1 DIDSVSTGEELDDQM
16 DAESQ
21 DEVKE
26 DFEVQFARDYVL
38 QMPYADRRQMLQKG
52 KDFVEKKRTEEEQ
65 RINSAIHAL
74 NVDWSSGATP
84 KDVKL
89 AATFTPAADQRIAA
103 GETFDLTLTAEN
115 QGAEPLKRVRAWT
128 ESDNYYLD
136 RREFLIGSLAPGEK
150 KTWKVK
156 VKLPKDLT
164 SRRDEV
170 KVKFFDDN
178 GALPTTLASEL
189 NFAELPR
196 PAFSF
201 NWQVIDNC
209 ESCNRDGQAQR
220 GEDITLV
227 MDVTNS
233 GKGKALDSFAQIKNL
248 GDPDIFIEKGRFK
261 IGELAP
267 GETKTAR
274 FQLTVKKGYDGKT
287 FPLRLAI
294 VDEPLEEFAM
304 EKLELPVS
312 EGAVAKFEPKKGLVK
327 VAEKAEL
334 LASPDAG
341 APVVARLSRPAVLNT
356 DGVTKGFYRV
366 ELDKDRFAFVSTEA
380 ARDTKGKATA
390 PQGLTYVA
398 RRSPPEIK
406 LDVDLAQGGLVANGE
421 KYTLSGEVDDAQGLL
436 DMYVLVND
444 QKVYFQGVDTKAKAG
459 EPQKLKFSTE
469 FSLKEG
475 NNSVLVVA
483 RESTDFASRR
493 TLVIRRRPAEVAQK
507 VAPASATKP
516 PKSATP

>member
-1 DIDSVSTGEELDDQM
+1 
-16 DAESQ
+16 
-21 DEVKE
+21 
-26 DFEVQFARDYVL
+26 
-38 QMPYADRRQMLQKG
+38 
-52 KDFVEKKRTEEEQ
+52 
-65 RINSAIHAL
+65 
-74 NVDWSSGATP
+74 
-84 KDVKL
+84 
-89 AATFTPAADQRIAA
+89 
-103 GETFDLTLTAEN
+103 
-115 QGAEPLKRVRAWT
+115 
-128 ESDNYYLD
+128 
-136 RREFLIGSLAPGEK
+136 
-150 KTWKVK
+150 
-156 VKLPKDLT
+156 
-164 SRRDEV
+164 
-170 KVKFFDDN
+170 
-178 GALPTTLASEL
+178 
-189 NFAELPR
+189 
-196 PAFSF
+196 
-201 NWQVIDNC
+201 
-209 ESCNRDGQAQR
+209 
-220 GEDITLV
+220 
-227 MDVTNS
+227 
-233 GKGKALDSFAQIKNL
+233 
-248 GDPDIFIEKGRFK
+248 
-261 IGELAP
+261 
-267 GETKTAR
+267 
-274 FQLTVKKGYDGKT
+274 
-287 FPLRLAI
+287 
-294 VDEPLEEFAM
+294 M

-334 LASPDAG
+334 RASPDQG

-459 EPQKLKFSTE
+459 EPHKLKFSTE

-507 VAPASATKP
+507 VAAPATATKP
-516 PKSATP
+516 GKPATP